1 MASAPGESLIGKFL
15 VLRGAARELWLIL
28 AAKVLTITAYALV
41 GTSTLGLWL
50 SADLKLSD
58 EGAGLVIAGWSSAL
72 TIFTVMVGSLVDA
85 IGIRRSLLIGFGLCV
100 LARTT
105 LSFATSPWL
114 ALLLGLLPL
123 ALGEALQT
131 PVMVA
136 AVKRFSTTR
145 QRSIAYSIYYS
156 MMNVGFAVA
165 AWTFDRVRAGLGEQG
180 SLTLPGIG
188 VTISTYQTIMLL
200 GLGFTLPNLL
210 ITYFGLREGVEAT
223 ETGVRVTEVPSPYPG
238 VGLPRAFVL
247 SCRDALRDWLRIFGR
262 LWTQP
267 AFYRFLAF
275 FGLVVFVKL
284 ILYHMYYTFPKF
296 GLRELGPGA
305 PIGHVFGLLNAT
317 IVIVLAP
324 LVGALTQRVSAYR
337 AVVIGT
343 AIAAGSVFFLAVPP
357 VHFAWLADGW
367 LGELVGHT
375 WLGLPGPVPPLLVAI
390 VLCVVV
396 YSVGEAC
403 YSPRLYE
410 YPAAIAPRGQEGSY
424 LALSLLPYFFAKF
437 VVGSLSGFLLARWCP
452 AEGPRQS
459 HLIWL
464 VVGGMAV
471 LTPLGLVAFRRWLQ
485 LPESGRE

>member
-15 VLRGAARELWLIL
+15 VLRGAAREVWLIL

-85 IGIRRSLLIGFGLCV
+85 IGIRRSLLFGFGLCV

-343 AIAAGSVFFLAVPP
+343 AIAAGSVFFL
-357 VHFAWLADGW
+357 
-367 LGELVGHT
+367 E
-375 WLGLPGPVPPLLVAI
+375 I
-390 VLCVVV
+390 
-396 YSVGEAC
+396 
-403 YSPRLYE
+403 
-410 YPAAIAPRGQEGSY
+410 
-424 LALSLLPYFFAKF
+424 
-437 VVGSLSGFLLARWCP
+437 
-452 AEGPRQS
+452 
-459 HLIWL
+459 
-464 VVGGMAV
+464 
-471 LTPLGLVAFRRWLQ
+471 
-485 LPESGRE
+485 GRAHV

>member
-156 MMNVGFAVA
+156 MMN
-165 AWTFDRVRAGLGEQG
+165 
-180 SLTLPGIG
+180 
-188 VTISTYQTIMLL
+188 
-200 GLGFTLPNLL
+200 
-210 ITYFGLREGVEAT
+210 
-223 ETGVRVTEVPSPYPG
+223 
-238 VGLPRAFVL
+238 
-247 SCRDALRDWLRIFGR
+247 
-262 LWTQP
+262 
-267 AFYRFLAF
+267 
-275 FGLVVFVKL
+275 
-284 ILYHMYYTFPKF
+284 
-296 GLRELGPGA
+296 
-305 PIGHVFGLLNAT
+305 
-317 IVIVLAP
+317 
-324 LVGALTQRVSAYR
+324 
-337 AVVIGT
+337 
-343 AIAAGSVFFLAVPP
+343 
-357 VHFAWLADGW
+357 
-367 LGELVGHT
+367 
-375 WLGLPGPVPPLLVAI
+375 
-390 VLCVVV
+390 
-396 YSVGEAC
+396 
-403 YSPRLYE
+403 
-410 YPAAIAPRGQEGSY
+410 
-424 LALSLLPYFFAKF
+424 
-437 VVGSLSGFLLARWCP
+437 
-452 AEGPRQS
+452 
-459 HLIWL
+459 
-464 VVGGMAV
+464 
-471 LTPLGLVAFRRWLQ
+471 
-485 LPESGRE
+485 